1 MQNPPATE
9 TLFTQ
14 LDQFGQNLQ
23 RELSDP
29 TIDWQCRPAEGEWC
43 LTEVACH
50 LRDVER
56 EVHQPRFRA
65 LLRADNVFLSGAVA
79 DSWVEERRYRD
90 QSGPAAL
97 AEFCAAR
104 RETVAMLTGLPDEM
118 WQRTGQHA
126 FFGPTTLHELLYL
139 VVQHD
144 EAHWEQIQELLS
156 L

>member
-1 MQNPPATE
+1 MQNPPAIDE
-9 TLFTQ
+9 LLAQ
-14 LDQFGQNLQ
+14 LAQFGQELE
-23 RELSDP
+23 RDLSDP

-50 LRDVER
+50 LRDVEL

-65 LLRADNVFLSGAVA
+65 LLRADNAFLSGAVA
-79 DSWVEERRYRD
+79 DSWVEERRYRE

-97 AEFCAAR
+97 ADFSAAR
-104 RETVAMLTGLPDEM
+104 RETAAMLADLDM
-118 WQRTGQHA
+118 ALWQRTGQHA

>member
-1 MQNPPATE
+1 MQNPPPIE
-9 TLFTQ
+9 TLLAQ
-14 LDQFGQNLQ
+14 LEQFSLDLQN
-23 RELSDP
+23 ELSDP
-29 TIDWQCRPAEGEWC
+29 AIDWQCRPAEGEWC

-65 LLRADNVFLSGAVA
+65 MLRTDNAFLSGAVA
-79 DSWVEERRYRD
+79 DSWVEERRYRE

-97 AEFCAAR
+97 AAFAAAR
-104 RETVAMLTGLPDEM
+104 AETSAMLASLTEEA

-144 EAHWEQIQELLS
+144 EAHGEQIEELLS